1 MIRYLRSPFAKFG
14 LSVLVLSGLAMLL
27 MPGLVGALFS
37 PGQFM
42 PHVHCYLD
50 DPRMVWLQGLSD
62 FLIGLSY
69 MMISGALAY
78 LVYRARKDVPFEW
91 MFLAFGI
98 FIFSCGWTH
107 FLEVWTLY
115 HPTYWLSGAVKAITA
130 VASLGT
136 AIGVFYLIPH
146 VFRLIQIAKTSEN
159 RRQEL
164 IKKNAELEQ
173 AYHDLETFSYSLSH
187 DVRGPLRAINGFS
200 QMVLEDHREKLAGEG
215 EELMQRVVS
224 AAQRMDRLVND
235 VLALSRLS
243 QTEVRPERV
252 DLESTLEMILRGRPD
267 LQPPK
272 AEIHISKPLLP
283 VTGDQGSL
291 AQCLENLLGNAV
303 KFVNPG
309 SKPQVRIS
317 THSVGDR
324 VRIWIEDNGIGIP
337 PEGVEKIF
345 KPFQRLHRQ
354 EDYEGTGIGLAIVQK
369 AVQRMGG
376 AVGVESEVGKGS
388 RFWVE
393 LPSA

>member
-1 MIRYLRSPFAKFG
+1 
-14 LSVLVLSGLAMLL
+14 MLL

-37 PGQFM
+37 PGHFM

-62 FLIGLSY
+62 FLIGASY

-115 HPTYWLSGAVKAITA
+115 HPTYWLSGTVKAITA
-130 VASLGT
+130 AASLGT
-136 AIGVFYLIPH
+136 AIGVFFLFPH
-146 VFRLIQIAKTSEN
+146 VFRLIQLAKTSES

-187 DVRGPLRAINGFS
+187 DIRGPLRAINGFS

-215 EELMQRVVS
+215 EELMQRVVG

-243 QTEVRPERV
+243 QTEVRPEKV
-252 DLESTLEMILRGRPD
+252 DLETTLDMILRGRPD

-272 AEIHISKPLLP
+272 AEILLTRPLLP
-283 VTGDQGSL
+283 VKGDQGSL

-303 KFVNPG
+303 KFVQPG
-309 SKPQVRIS
+309 SKPHVRIS
-317 THSVGDR
+317 TQSLGDR

-337 PEGVEKIF
+337 PEGMHKIF

-354 EDYEGTGIGLAIVQK
+354 EDYEGTGVGLAIVQK

-376 AVGVESEVGKGS
+376 TVGVESEVGKGS